1 MEATQVKPERG
12 VSAPEKHMPQ
22 FKGPRKK
29 RGWVKGVIVLAV
41 VAALILFLFAR
52 CRSVGQKLLSSAYL
66 PYTAATQDLT
76 VSVSGTGTIEP
87 IQSYKVTTLVSG
99 EILEAPFEE
108 GQTVHVT
115 RSLKLDKQLYTPAEY
130 KALRQLLVEWC
141 DTNSKTLLFS
151 VKDK

>member
-1 MEATQVKPERG
+1 MELCTPVKEETLRNEAG
-12 VSAPEKHMPQ
+12 
-22 FKGPRKK
+22 
-29 RGWVKGVIVLAV
+29 
-41 VAALILFLFAR
+41 
-52 CRSVGQKLLSSAYL
+52 
-66 PYTAATQDLT
+66 TLT
-76 VSVSGTGTIEP
+76 YSIR
-87 IQSYKVTTLVSG
+87 Q
-99 EILEAPFEE
+99 E